1 MITIVNEKVNDIP
14 TLHVVKE
21 ELKNNE
27 LPLVIFSHGFTSA
40 KEHNLHFAYLLAEE
54 NIRVVLPDA
63 SHHGERENNIT
74 EKERALSFWDIVIN
88 QIHEI
93 KMIKEAYEKKYKIK
107 NDKIALAG
115 TSMGA
120 IITLGAIAQYDW
132 IAAAISYMGTP
143 YYQHFATA
151 QLRHLKEDEKI
162 SRDINFASLYDK
174 VEQLAIF
181 ELTNKLDSVKCTPL
195 FIWHGKKDNVV
206 PYQYSEQLYNTLRA
220 QDGWR
225 DQITFVADENSDHKV
240 SRPALLESVNWVLK
254 KLK

>member
-1 MITIVNEKVNDIP
+1 MITIAQEHINGIP

-21 ELKNNE
+21 AIRTEE

-63 SHHGERENNIT
+63 IHHGERENNIS
-74 EKERALSFWDIVIN
+74 EKDRALSFWDIVLN
-88 QIHEI
+88 QIAELN
-93 KMIKEAYEKKYKIK
+93 KIKEAYEEKYKIK

-120 IITLGAIAQYDW
+120 IITLGAIGQYNW
-132 IAAAISYMGTP
+132 VSAAISYMGTP
-143 YYQHFATA
+143 YYQHFATT
-151 QLRHLKEDEKI
+151 QLQQLQANNQLADGINLQGLQEKI
-162 SRDINFASLYDK
+162 
-174 VEQLAIF
+174 EQLAIF
-181 ELTNKLDSVKCTPL
+181 ELTSKLDAVKSTPL

-206 PYQYSEQLYNTLRA
+206 PYQYSEKLYETLKGKE
-220 QDGWR
+220 QWR
-225 DQITFVADENSDHKV
+225 DKVTFVADENSDHKV
-240 SRPALLESVNWVLK
+240 SRPALLQSVNWLIK